1 MTREELFQILRPI
14 VVNVTGVSQVI
25 LANQSTIAPTGEY
38 CTIEPFSNLT
48 QLGRGHLKR
57 ESIPAVDGDLNFED
71 LRETLTVSIE
81 AAVSVNF
88 YRGNAQDYAHKLMFC
103 DQRSAVS
110 DYLFEKGVGWMGTD
124 TVNNL
129 TLLNSGQYEQRS
141 QINIRVRFKQDQQ
154 DFSQAIYA
162 ASWSFEDEYANK
174 LGGGELEMGD
184 GTTQDLN
191 LAVLNYSNATK

>member
-14 VVNVTGVSQVI
+14 VVNVTGVAKVI
-25 LANQSTIAPTGEY
+25 LANQSTKAPTGEY

-48 QLGRGHLKR
+48 QLGRGNVKR
-57 ESIPAVDGDLNFED
+57 DAVPAQDGNPNFED

-81 AAVSVNF
+81 TTVSVNF

-124 TVNNL
+124 AVNNL
-129 TLLNSGQYEQRS
+129 TVLNSGQYEQRS
-141 QINIRVRFKQDQQ
+141 QINIRVRFKQEQQ
-154 DFSQAIYA
+154 DFTQAIYE
-162 ASWSFEDEYANK
+162 ASWVIEDEYGNVR
-174 LGGGELEMGD
+174 GSGELEMGSR
-184 GTTQDLN
+184 TTQDLN
-191 LAVLNYSNATK
+191 LAVLNYSNSTK